1 MNSIQPKK
9 AISRVPTSEEIFYQ
23 EWGRETLKAN
33 IGIVTDV
40 LKQLI
45 TINVALLGG
54 GAAFLQSSDVG
65 TAPRALILFAFF
77 VGLISSLFGVIPT
90 ESKVD
95 WRVPEEVKIHKSRA
109 LSWKRGFLSV
119 SAGFTVLGL
128 LVAAM
133 VVSGL
138 RICL

>member
-1 MNSIQPKK
+1 MSDSQSQK
-9 AISRVPTSEEIFYQ
+9 AASRAPTADEIFYQ

-33 IGIVTDV
+33 IETATDV

-54 GAAFLQSSDVG
+54 GAAFLEGSDVG
-65 TAPRALILFAFF
+65 AVSRALVLFAFF
-77 VGLISSLFGVIPT
+77 VGLVISLLGVIPT

-95 WRVPEEVKIHKSRA
+95 CRVPEEVKKHKSKA
-109 LSWKRGFLSV
+109 LCWKRGFLAV
-119 SAGFTVLGL
+119 SAGFTVFGL
-128 LVAAM
+128 LVATI

-138 RICL
+138 QICF